1 MSHRSPVPWLVA
13 VAAGAL
19 GFGLNFLA
27 VPVMPSIQLI
37 FGAVPALMVAI
48 LYGAGPGALAGAIAG
63 LTTLVLW
70 GHPVAL
76 AALTLE
82 AAAIGAL
89 ARRVSPLIVS
99 ALYWAIAGA
108 PLVWVGYT
116 LGLGL
121 SATVAGPFAIKQAV
135 NGWLNALVATVLVV
149 ALPWSSRHLAWL
161 RLPERRLPLQRVLLL
176 VLALFATVPIFVA
189 GGVYGGMRWEQELQ
203 RMRQAQ
209 DIQAR
214 GIAQST
220 HRFLDTR
227 QRLVRTLAELVADAP
242 ERSPL
247 VLGAFQRNLSG
258 FLNFYVADASG
269 RVVAHYPPKAAG
281 GASGL
286 AGQNFSDRPYVAEL
300 KRTGKSIVSG
310 VFQGRGGT
318 DAPIVVMAAPIMQ
331 NGRMTGYV
339 SGAVDLSY
347 LAELAA
353 RWGADAIAVGIV
365 DAENRFVLA
374 PAGLGRPL
382 EEARLPFLASGW
394 PASGPA
400 DYLPGGDVQGLPAQ
414 TLERR
419 LAYYHT
425 VSDYGWRVWVESPSA
440 VVQSRVQEG
449 LLVVLLWMVM
459 GVMLA
464 FLFSHLLSRVLARPL
479 LALAQASQAFAHGDV
494 AALKSHARMPVNE
507 LEELASNLEDM
518 ARLVRTKEAGL
529 EAAVRERTAELQ
541 LANGRLQTALEEL
554 RHLDRAKADFLNVI
568 SHELRTPLNFIMGFA
583 SFLEE
588 GGAGALNDR
597 QRQLLGRVLDGSDR
611 LLELVNNLLDYAR
624 MEAGNFRVEPRPVTL
639 GPLIEDMVM
648 AMGPI
653 ALKNGLTLVWQ
664 PASGLGPVLADPARL
679 EQVILNL
686 VSNALKFTREGGR
699 VTVSAVLEGSVV
711 RVSVTDTGIGIPAEA
726 LPKLFGKFYQVDS
739 SVTREFG
746 GTGLGLAIT
755 KSLVE
760 AMGGEL
766 SVESTPGVG
775 STFSFTLPLADGAP
789 EA

>member
-1 MSHRSPVPWLVA
+1 MSHRLPVPWLVA

-27 VPVMPSIQLI
+27 LPVMPSVQLI

-63 LTTLVLW
+63 LATLVLW
-70 GHPVAL
+70 DHPVAIV
-76 AALTLE
+76 ALTLE
-82 AAAIGAL
+82 AATVGLL
-89 ARRVSPLIVS
+89 ARRVTPLIVS
-99 ALYWAIAGA
+99 VLYWALVGA

-121 SATVAGPFAIKQAV
+121 SDTVAGPFAIKQAL
-135 NGWLNALVATVLVV
+135 NGWLNVLVATVLVV
-149 ALPWSSRHLAWL
+149 AVPWSNGRLAWL
-161 RLPERRLPLQRVLLL
+161 HLPARRLPLQRVLLL
-176 VLALFATVPIFVA
+176 VLALFAAVPIFVA
-189 GGVYGGMRWEQELQ
+189 GGAYGGVRWEQELQ
-203 RMRQAQ
+203 RLRQAQ

-227 QRLVRTLAELVADAP
+227 LRLMRTLAELVAASPEAGAP
-242 ERSPL
+242 

-258 FLNFYVADASG
+258 FVNFYVADATG
-269 RVVAHYPPKAAG
+269 RVVAHYPPQAAPG
-281 GASGL
+281 TSGL
-286 AGQNFSDRPYVAEL
+286 AGQSFADRPYVAAL
-300 KRTGKSIVSG
+300 KRTGRSVVSG
-310 VFQGRGGT
+310 AFRGRAGT
-318 DAPIVVMAAPIMQ
+318 NVPIVVMAAPIMRD
-331 NGRMTGYV
+331 GRMTGYV
-339 SGAVDLSY
+339 AGAVDLSY
-347 LAELAA
+347 MAELAA
-353 RWGADAIAVGIV
+353 RWGAGAEAVGIV
-365 DAENRFVLA
+365 DAENRFVIA
-374 PAGLGRPL
+374 PEGLGRAL
-382 EEARLPFLASGW
+382 DTARMPFLASGW
-394 PASGPA
+394 PAEGPA

-425 VSDYGWRVWVESPSA
+425 VSDYGWRVWVESPSS

-459 GVMLA
+459 GVLLA

-494 AALKSHARMPVNE
+494 AALKAHTRMPVNE

-518 ARLVRTKEAGL
+518 ARLVRNKEASL

-541 LANGRLQTALEEL
+541 LANGQLQTALEEL

-588 GGAGALNDR
+588 GGAGELNER

-624 MEAGNFRVEPRPVTL
+624 MEAGNFRVEPRPVRL
-639 GPLIEDMVM
+639 GPLVEDMVTAM
-648 AMGPI
+648 API
-653 ALKNGLTLVWQ
+653 ALKNGLTLSWR
-664 PASGLGPVLADPARL
+664 PAPELGLVLADPARL
-679 EQVILNL
+679 EQAILNL
-686 VSNALKFTREGGR
+686 VSNALKFTRAGGR
-699 VTVSAVLEGSVV
+699 VTVSAAPEGRLV
-711 RVSVTDTGIGIPAEA
+711 RVSVADTGIGIPAEA
-726 LPKLFGKFYQVDS
+726 LPRLFSKFYQVDS

-760 AMGGEL
+760 AMGGTL
-766 SVESTPGVG
+766 SVESQVGVG

-789 EA
+789 GA